1 MELIAENIRSVFI
14 VDPLKLKEIKEAPII
29 TIHERN
35 IVKDLT
41 EIITP
46 FDQSKA
52 TDIELMYCPLS
63 FKMYVTATAQLPKL
77 SCPSFTKRR

>member
-1 MELIAENIRSVFI
+1 MELTAEKYKIIFCCRSN
-14 VDPLKLKEIKEAPII
+14 KLEEIKEAPNI

-52 TDIELMYCPLS
+52 TGIELMYWSLS
-63 FKMYVTATAQLPKL
+63 F
-77 SCPSFTKRR
+77 